1 MCFNKIT
8 RTLVQVQ
15 CNINIVPVY
24 IVTMLSARSLLS
36 SMYRM
41 TQHRPGARHV
51 ATTRHAMATFQVQ
64 SEEEFREKVVNGEKP
79 TVVDFSATWC
89 GPCKLL
95 SPR

>member
-1 MCFNKIT
+1 
-8 RTLVQVQ
+8 
-15 CNINIVPVY
+15 
-24 IVTMLSARSLLS
+24 MLSDD
-36 SMYRM
+36 RM
-41 TQHRPGARHV
+41 TQHRTGARHV